1 MSINLVIVESPAK
14 AKTIEKFLGS
24 NYTVKSSIGHIRDMP
39 KKDMG
44 IDLDNNFQP
53 TYAISS
59 DKKKVV
65 AELKKSVKSAE
76 KIFLATDED
85 REGEAIAW
93 HLQQALSLS
102 ENTPRIV
109 FNEITKSAI
118 SQAID
123 NPRTIDLDL
132 VDAQQARRI
141 IDRLVGFEISP
152 VLWRKV
158 SGARSAGRVQ
168 SPVVRLV
175 VEREREITAH
185 KPDITYKVKATLGNK
200 SDELFEVRLNKS
212 FEQTTEARNFAHE
225 LLEASLT
232 VSSIESKPSKRSPK
246 APFITSTLQQE
257 ASQKLGFSVKRTM
270 AIAQNLYR
278 EGAITYMRTDSLH
291 LSEEAISTAKE
302 VILANYGSE
311 FHHEKRYKTSSSSA
325 QEAHESIR
333 PTDLTRPAIAGL
345 DEQSEKLYSLIYKRA
360 LASQMSDAKLEKTKI
375 NIAISNREE
384 YFIAE
389 GELMSFSGFLK
400 VYDYM
405 AAEDKLLPKIAESD
419 TLSLFNSTL
428 RESFSRPR
436 ARYTEASLVKEIEKM
451 GIGRPSTFATMITT
465 VQDRNYVTKETRE
478 GVSRDYLQIEIKD
491 GAVSESVQSEVS
503 GAEKNKLFPTNV
515 AYLVVDFLMTNFR
528 NIIGYEFTANLENNF
543 DKVAEGDL
551 SWQGIVGD
559 FYKPFHEQIEL
570 AKDIS
575 REETHG
581 KRDLGDDPD
590 TGKPVSVRFGRYG
603 AFAQIGHQDDEDKPT
618 FASLRKGQ
626 DLETISLDE
635 ALELFNM
642 PRTVGQTTDGE
653 TIKANY
659 GRFGPYI
666 QYGKKYVSLK
676 EVTPEEVT
684 LETAL
689 ELIVAKEKFDAER
702 IIKTFEDSEIQV
714 LNGRFGPYIWNGK
727 KRGKGQKN
735 VTVEKVFGDKAPID
749 LTLEECKK
757 AIEGKDKAKA
767 KKRKKAIEGKVKAK
781 SKKRKKT
788 DSDTTNSAQSLE
800 IPKDWVNPFNK
811 L

>member
-1 MSINLVIVESPAK
+1 MSTNLVIVESPAK

-76 KIFLATDED
+76 KVFLATDED

-109 FNEITKSAI
+109 FNEITKGAI

-123 NPRTIDLDL
+123 NPRTIDIDL

-185 KPDITYKVKATLGNK
+185 KPDITYKVKATLSNQSG
-200 SDELFEVRLNKS
+200 DFFEAKLNKS
-212 FEQTTEARNFAHE
+212 FEQATEARSFAHE
-225 LLEASLT
+225 LLGASLT
-232 VSSIESKPSKRSPK
+232 ASSIESKPSKRSPK

-270 AIAQNLYR
+270 SIAQNLYR
-278 EGAITYMRTDSLH
+278 EGAITYMRTDSLN
-291 LSEEAISTAKE
+291 LSEEAISAAKK
-302 VILANYGSE
+302 VILANHGSE
-311 FHHEKRYKTSSSSA
+311 FHHERRYKTSSSSA
-325 QEAHESIR
+325 QEAHEAIR
-333 PTDLTRPAIAGL
+333 PTDLTRPVITGL

-360 LASQMSDAKLEKTKI
+360 LASQMSDAQLEKTKI
-375 NIAISNREE
+375 NVAISNREE
-384 YFIAE
+384 YFSAE
-389 GELMSFSGFLK
+389 GELLSFSGFLK

-405 AAEDKLLPKIAESD
+405 SAEDKLLPEITEGD
-419 TLSLFNSTL
+419 TLSLFNSIL

-436 ARYTEASLVKEIEKM
+436 ARYTEASLVKEIEQM
-451 GIGRPSTFATMITT
+451 GIGRPSTFASMITT
-465 VQDRNYVTKETRE
+465 VQDRNYVIKETRE

-491 GAVSESVQSEVS
+491 GAISESVQSEVS
-503 GAEKNKLFPTNV
+503 GTEKNKLFPTNV
-515 AYLVVDFLMTNFR
+515 AYLVVDFLMKNFR

-543 DKVAEGDL
+543 DKVAEGDI
-551 SWQGIVGD
+551 SWQDIVGD

-575 REETHG
+575 RDETHG

-626 DLETISLDE
+626 DLETITLDE
-635 ALELFNM
+635 ALELFKM
-642 PRTVGQTTDGE
+642 PRTLGQTTNGE

-676 EVTPEEVT
+676 EVSPEEVT

-757 AIEGKDKAKA
+757 AIADQGKA
-767 KKRKKAIEGKVKAK
+767 KKRK
-781 SKKRKKT
+781 RKK
-788 DSDTTNSAQSLE
+788 
-800 IPKDWVNPFNK
+800 K
-811 L
+811 

>member
-53 TYAISS
+53 TYKVTS

-65 AELKKSVKSAE
+65 TELKKSVKSAE
-76 KIFLATDED
+76 KVFLATDED

-123 NPRTIDLDL
+123 NPRTIDIDL

-185 KPDITYKVKATLGNK
+185 KPDITYKVKATLGNR
-200 SDELFEVRLNKS
+200 SDELFEAKLNKS

-232 VSSIESKPSKRSPK
+232 ASSIESKPSKRSPK

-311 FHHEKRYKTSSSSA
+311 FHHERRYKTTSSSA

-389 GELMSFSGFLK
+389 GELLSFSGFLK

-405 AAEDKLLPKIAESD
+405 AAEDKLLPKIAEGD

-436 ARYTEASLVKEIEKM
+436 ARYTEASLVKEIEQM
-451 GIGRPSTFATMITT
+451 GIGRPSTFASMITT

-757 AIEGKDKAKA
+757 AIANQDKAKTR
-767 KKRKKAIEGKVKAK
+767 KRKKK
-781 SKKRKKT
+781 
-788 DSDTTNSAQSLE
+788 
-800 IPKDWVNPFNK
+800 
-811 L
+811 